1 MIYCFYENNGKGMIF
16 ENQSMQT
23 VHANCV
29 SDFFEFPGVSTPNKI
44 KISKKKTVMHVALQ
58 VFNMKTHLL
67 NVP

>member
-1 MIYCFYENNGKGMIF
+1 MIF

-44 KISKKKTVMHVALQ
+44 KISKKKQ
-58 VFNMKTHLL
+58 
-67 NVP
+67 